1 MDIQT
6 FRNYY
11 DTYYEQLC
19 CFLNFYTQDVAVI
32 EDVIQEVFLKLW
44 ENKDCLEITYIKTY
58 LFRAAKNRVL
68 NHLRDE
74 ENRHQLLENWFN
86 QQQEEKKYK
95 DCFDV
100 EALAKLVN
108 QAVEQLPDRC
118 REIFYLSRKEELSYK
133 QIAERLGIS
142 VKTVETQ
149 ISIALK
155 RIREILSTSAFAF
168 LWLFI
173 R

>member
-1 MDIQT
+1 MDIQA

-19 CFLNFYTQDVAVI
+19 CFLNFYTHDGAVI

-44 ENKDCLEITYIKTY
+44 ENKDCIEITYIKTY
-58 LFRAAKNRVL
+58 LFRAAKN
-68 NHLRDE
+68 RDE

-86 QQQEEKKYK
+86 QQLEERKYK
-95 DCFDV
+95 DCFDMD
-100 EALAKLVN
+100 ALTKVVN
-108 QAVEQLPDRC
+108 QAIEQLPEKC
-118 REIFYLSRKEELSYK
+118 REIFSLSRKEGLSYR

-155 RIREILSTSAFAF
+155 RIREILSSSAFAF

>member
-1 MDIQT
+1 MDIQA

-19 CFLNFYTQDVAVI
+19 CFLNFYTHDGAVI

-44 ENKDCLEITYIKTY
+44 ENKDCIEITYIKTY
-58 LFRAAKNRVL
+58 
-68 NHLRDE
+68 LRDE

-86 QQQEEKKYK
+86 QQLEERKYK
-95 DCFDV
+95 DCFDMD
-100 EALAKLVN
+100 ALTKVVN
-108 QAVEQLPDRC
+108 QAIEQLPEKC
-118 REIFYLSRKEELSYK
+118 REIFSLSRKEGLSYR

-155 RIREILSTSAFAF
+155 RIREILSSSAFAF

>member
-1 MDIQT
+1 MDIQA
-6 FRNYY
+6 FRIYY

-19 CFLNFYTQDVAVI
+19 CFLNFYTHDGAVI

-44 ENKDCLEITYIKTY
+44 ENKDC
-58 LFRAAKNRVL
+58 
-68 NHLRDE
+68 
-74 ENRHQLLENWFN
+74 
-86 QQQEEKKYK
+86 
-95 DCFDV
+95 FDMD
-100 EALAKLVN
+100 ALTKGVN
-108 QAVEQLPDRC
+108 QAIEQLPEKC
-118 REIFYLSRKEELSYK
+118 REIFSLSRKEGLSYR

-155 RIREILSTSAFAF
+155 RIREILSSSAFAF

>member
-1 MDIQT
+1 MDDYLNL
-6 FRNYY
+6 FREMISLRSLTEHTAKSYS
-11 DTYYEQLC
+11 
-19 CFLNFYTQDVAVI
+19 
-32 EDVIQEVFLKLW
+32 
-44 ENKDCLEITYIKTY
+44 TYIKTY

-68 NHLRDE
+68 NYLRDE

-86 QQQEEKKYK
+86 QQLEERKYK
-95 DCFDV
+95 DCFDMD
-100 EALAKLVN
+100 ALTKVVN
-108 QAVEQLPDRC
+108 QAIEQLPEKC
-118 REIFYLSRKEELSYK
+118 REIFSLSRKEGLSYR

-155 RIREILSTSAFAF
+155 RIREILSSSAFAF

>member
-1 MDIQT
+1 M
-6 FRNYY
+6 N
-11 DTYYEQLC
+11 
-19 CFLNFYTQDVAVI
+19 NFVVFSTSYTHDVAVI
-32 EDVIQEVFLKLW
+32 EDIIQEVFLKLW
-44 ENKDCLEITYIKTY
+44 ENKDCIEITYIKTY

-68 NHLRDE
+68 NYLRDE

-86 QQQEEKKYK
+86 QQLEERKYK
-95 DCFDV
+95 DCFDID
-100 EALAKLVN
+100 ALTKVVN
-108 QAVEQLPDRC
+108 RAIEQLPERC
-118 REIFYLSRKEELSYK
+118 REIFSLSRKEGLSYR

-155 RIREILSTSAFAF
+155 RIREILSSSAFAF

>member
-1 MDIQT
+1 MDIQA
-6 FRNYY
+6 FRIYY

-19 CFLNFYTQDVAVI
+19 RFLNFYTHDVAVI
-32 EDVIQEVFLKLW
+32 EDIIQEVFLKLW
-44 ENKDCLEITYIKTY
+44 ENKDCIEITYIKTY

-68 NHLRDE
+68 NYLRDE

-86 QQQEEKKYK
+86 QQLEERKYK
-95 DCFDV
+95 DCFDID
-100 EALAKLVN
+100 ALTKVVN
-108 QAVEQLPDRC
+108 RAIEQLPERC
-118 REIFYLSRKEELSYK
+118 REIFSLSRKEGLSYR

-155 RIREILSTSAFAF
+155 RIREILSSSAFAF

>member
-1 MDIQT
+1 MDIQA

-19 CFLNFYTQDVAVI
+19 CFLNFYTHDVAVI

-44 ENKDCLEITYIKTY
+44 ENKDCIEITYIKTY

-68 NHLRDE
+68 NYLRDE
-74 ENRHQLLENWFN
+74 ENRHQLVENWFN
-86 QQQEEKKYK
+86 QQLEERKYK
-95 DCFDV
+95 DCFDID
-100 EALAKLVN
+100 ALTKVVN
-108 QAVEQLPDRC
+108 RAIEQLPERC
-118 REIFYLSRKEELSYK
+118 REIFSLSRKEGLSYR

-155 RIREILSTSAFAF
+155 RIREILSSSAFAF

>member
-1 MDIQT
+1 MDIQA

-19 CFLNFYTQDVAVI
+19 CFLNFYTHDVAVI

-44 ENKDCLEITYIKTY
+44 DSLITY

-68 NHLRDE
+68 NYLRDE

-86 QQQEEKKYK
+86 QQLEERKYK
-95 DCFDV
+95 DCFDID
-100 EALAKLVN
+100 ALTKVVN
-108 QAVEQLPDRC
+108 RAIEQLPERC
-118 REIFYLSRKEELSYK
+118 REIFSLSRKEGLSYR

-155 RIREILSTSAFAF
+155 RIREILSSSAFAF

>member
-1 MDIQT
+1 MDIQA

-19 CFLNFYTQDVAVI
+19 CFLNFYTHDGAVI

-44 ENKDCLEITYIKTY
+44 ENKDC
-58 LFRAAKNRVL
+58 
-68 NHLRDE
+68 
-74 ENRHQLLENWFN
+74 
-86 QQQEEKKYK
+86 
-95 DCFDV
+95 FDMD
-100 EALAKLVN
+100 ALTKVVN
-108 QAVEQLPDRC
+108 QAIEQLPEKC
-118 REIFYLSRKEELSYK
+118 REIFSLSRKEGLSYR

-155 RIREILSTSAFAF
+155 RIREILSSSAFAF